1 MWLEFESLVNARDV
15 GGIQTPSGAVQ
26 PKRLIRSD
34 NLQELTEA
42 DLRQLE
48 NLGVTDVVDLRSHY
62 EVHHEG
68 PGPLQR
74 NEKIRFHNHSFLP
87 EQHDDDAPEAH
98 SETIISDD
106 AERRCTSDDAER
118 PGTSDDAERPGQR
131 LPWMDKK
138 DAIKLQNP
146 FASHYLGYIMDRP
159 ASVVAALRGIAH
171 ADGAALVHCAA
182 GKDRTGTTVALALS
196 LVDADRDQI
205 VADYAAS
212 SERMQKIVDRLLAR
226 ETYRAGLE
234 GRSLDSHMTRPE
246 SMFAVLEYIDTEWG
260 GVPRLMEQLGWNAK
274 DQAALQAKLLG

>member
-98 SETIISDD
+98 NETIISDD
-106 AERRCTSDDAER
+106 AERR
-118 PGTSDDAERPGQR
+118 GTSDDAERPGQR

-196 LVDADRDQI
+196 L
-205 VADYAAS
+205 DYAAS

-226 ETYRAGLE
+226 ETYRVGLE